1 MANVPASTS
10 SPIIDHYLTRVNGN
24 YCFYA
29 QAKSFSLYQTEQRRD
44 MLALNADNSTAND
57 RLLLSYAQHQ
67 ATGTLL
73 TNQLLIQTLQGQAT
87 LFATLQKAKTT
98 STMSSSPH
106 VLSNEA
112 LNLLGLELFLR
123 RKLKKKMYPDES
135 DIGQWIG
142 DFVETLATES
152 KTKLNLDGEGQ
163 MELLHSMNRKQIQ
176 ELAASLRH
184 NITSRVKA
192 AIMKSYDFGVTTIN
206 LKNATTEQRATF
218 VATQCVQNAVAALLT
233 NRTTDGAPFL
243 LLVKMCHH
251 GNKGTQIPLK
261 EQEVAFVFAAATL
274 FLRAEDMSNDTTVV
288 NLMATYVA
296 NPAINAANNRGVE
309 NIVGGTAQVEPTFVL
324 MFTD

>member
-1 MANVPASTS
+1 
-10 SPIIDHYLTRVNGN
+10 
-24 YCFYA
+24 
-29 QAKSFSLYQTEQRRD
+29 

-142 DFVETLATES
+142 DFVETLQL
-152 KTKLNLDGEGQ
+152 K
-163 MELLHSMNRKQIQ
+163 IQ